1 MKRKMFDEQQQ
12 HNAQHQKHSQ
22 TSQMLIMHPNFLQI
36 FPVQPSRYPQKNHR
50 KNHRKIQMSNSNAH
64 ASKIQES
71 PQTSGNYRLKMQ
83 GLKGIKQGGCSGYRG

>member
-1 MKRKMFDEQQQ
+1 
-12 HNAQHQKHSQ
+12 
-22 TSQMLIMHPNFLQI
+22 
-36 FPVQPSRYPQKNHR
+36 
-50 KNHRKIQMSNSNAH
+50 MSNTNAH